1 MLDPLLKA
9 EAARFSGCELLPA
22 VAVAVPVVGR
32 ENVPRTVAL
41 PFTSRLVVG
50 ALVLMPTLA
59 VGDVPDWNNAELPM
73 VATPVNSGKNPVVP
87 APVIVPGGTTLGA
100 PVVAAGL
107 VELLPT
113 TLPDAARA
121 NADAGK
127 PPTVCASPAFIA

>member
-1 MLDPLLKA
+1 M
-9 EAARFSGCELLPA
+9 
-22 VAVAVPVVGR
+22 
-32 ENVPRTVAL
+32 
-41 PFTSRLVVG
+41 
-50 ALVLMPTLA
+50 A